1 MLSRD
6 RHNEIL
12 LILDKN
18 GSVTVTELAKKFN
31 VSIETIRRDL
41 YYLENKNLL
50 SRVHG
55 GAILPSRMCE
65 YLTLEERLE
74 ENKEK
79 KSACAKTAM
88 ELLNE
93 DDVIF
98 IDSGSTAVEFARVL
112 SDIFERMTI
121 ITHSLDVWTELR
133 HKSGFKLIILGGEY
147 SKKEAANFGYTTT
160 ETAKSMHASKAF
172 IFPYAVSLKNG
183 VANQDLIFL
192 SIQKAFMENADET
205 IFVADSS
212 KFEKNSFAKLC
223 DTAPEYIFVTD
234 TGINSE
240 IYKAY
245 KEKNIRIF
253 QNADDI
259 KEGYN
264 L

>member
-12 LILDKN
+12 ILLEKK
-18 GSVTVTELAKKFN
+18 GSVTVSELAKKFN

-55 GAILPSRMCE
+55 GAILPSRMNG

-79 KSACAKTAM
+79 KTECSQVAM
-88 ELLNE
+88 KFLHE

-112 SDIFERMTI
+112 QKSFERMTV
-121 ITHSLDVWTELR
+121 ITHSLDVWSELR
-133 HKSGFKLIILGGEY
+133 HKSGFKLFIIGGEY
-147 SKKEAANFGYTTT
+147 SKKEAANFGYNTV
-160 ETAKSMHASKAF
+160 EIAKSMHASKAF
-172 IFPYAVSLKNG
+172 IFPYAISLKHG
-183 VANQDLIFL
+183 VANQDLIFIP
-192 SIQKAFMENADET
+192 IQKAYVENSDET

-223 DTAPEYIFVTD
+223 DTVDEHIFVTD
-234 TGINSE
+234 SGISNE

-245 KEKNIRIF
+245 KERNIRIF
-253 QNADDI
+253 NNPDNI
-259 KEGYN
+259 
-264 L
+264 